1 MPRDPASPPA
11 PAPRAETAREGLR
24 RALRAGPA
32 TAKELSAELGLRE
45 KDVAEHLAHLAR
57 SLAHRG
63 ERLVVEPASCL
74 ACGYTFRDR
83 ARLTRPGAC
92 PSCRSTRID
101 PPVFRVE
108 GGEGG

>member
-1 MPRDPASPPA
+1 VKEATPGERG
-11 PAPRAETAREGLR
+11 ETLRETLR
-24 RALRAGPA
+24 RVLREGPA
-32 TAKELSAELGLRE
+32 TARDLSAAAGVRE
-45 KDVAEHLAHLAR
+45 KDVAEHLAHLSR

-74 ACGYTFRDR
+74 ACGYRFAERS
-83 ARLTRPGAC
+83 RLTRPGAC

-108 GGEGG
+108 PARGG